1 MKLSKFSSSTRLL
14 KTGLLIVLFA
24 FGTSGCYK
32 NSLEDCLLDASKAP
46 TAEGVGVA
54 ISACEE
60 KFKKP
65 ISDAEKIVRDSE
77 KSSGLKICKI
87 YWDGWKFVLGGKPN
101 KDYSVYRHSFQGADA
116 LEISIPS
123 GMAKFLDV
131 ETTTKQPIMS
141 YDTKYGKFFS
151 DNYPTIRSLCAFN

>member
-77 KSSGLKICKI
+77 KCDIAKLEEYATWIVTNESQKGNSEFEKVATAYKKLRATCDAIKKT
-87 YWDGWKFVLGGKPN
+87 KP
-101 KDYSVYRHSFQGADA
+101 
-116 LEISIPS
+116 
-123 GMAKFLDV
+123 
-131 ETTTKQPIMS
+131 
-141 YDTKYGKFFS
+141 
-151 DNYPTIRSLCAFN
+151 

>member
-1 MKLSKFSSSTRLL
+1 MIKLIKFFVILITFGSCISNA
-14 KTGLLIVLFA
+14 GLLGASTF
-24 FGTSGCYK
+24 
-32 NSLEDCLLDASKAP
+32 EECLLDNLKNAKTSEAVNAM
-46 TAEGVGVA
+46 TAACSMKFNKPVE
-54 ISACEE
+54 SA
-60 KFKKP
+60 
-65 ISDAEKIVRDSE
+65 

-101 KDYSVYRHSFQGADA
+101 KDYNVYRHSFQGADA

-123 GMAKFLDV
+123 GMAKFLEV

-151 DNYPTIRSLCAFN
+151 ENYPTIRSLCAFN